1 MKMATKNE
9 TRYMELNVPQEAMT
23 EVAEIIEENEL
34 DATILG
40 TGEDEETICV
50 GFDYDSKQ
58 RENIMEI
65 LELIEDYTSDEDN
78 EEENEEEH
86 EEQETED

>member
-1 MKMATKNE
+1 MGTKNE

-23 EVAEIIEENEL
+23 DVAEIIEENEL
-34 DATILG
+34 EATILG
-40 TGEDEETICV
+40 TGEDEETICI

-65 LELIEDYTSDEDN
+65 LELIEDYNSDDEAQ
-78 EEENEEEH
+78 EENEEE
-86 EEQETED
+86 ETED